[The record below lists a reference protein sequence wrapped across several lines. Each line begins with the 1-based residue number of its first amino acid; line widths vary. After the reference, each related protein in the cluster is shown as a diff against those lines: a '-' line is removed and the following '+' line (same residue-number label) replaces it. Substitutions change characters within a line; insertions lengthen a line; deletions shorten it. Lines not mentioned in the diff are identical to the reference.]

1 MACKHKNNSESTLKL
16 GNGNAL
22 SDTRF
27 KKDASPP
34 RTRSK
39 THPIHREGVIQT
51 DSAPYTQLHMDSA
64 QLDHTILPFRNI
76 GQFQA
81 KQQYERSENLQKL
94 EVPYVEIEVPEDVSK
109 MINNGCT
116 SLSKVYELITPK
128 ELDSLHSSYHI
139 TIPLNQEYNDG
150 HVDDV
155 SGGVRRIFAATYSKK
170 EGLKILRPI
179 DILEN
184 GATLEVE
191 HCGWFWFFGC
201 ESYIFM
207 MRWDNDFTNLY
218 AVRCREIYLTDQDGV
233 SLLDSQHPEEDLM
246 ETLKFHK
253 NRIGTDNDMFHIA
266 QYSKRCKAAIE
277 FFHKSLAESEIWSY
291 EEVPN
296 PATVNTKKKKKFVI
310 RAFDSKRNLLSESRQ
325 FSFTNDGDGVHK
337 IVVTDFEQE
346 DVDNMHSYIIKLD
359 TSLCE
364 PYAQH
369 GRFVFERSR
378 TDGII
383 KMNLMERTKISTKHN
398 ETEKTGYEVIL
409 TSKSQRGELFGKASN
424 IDCELKFP
432 YLKFTEC
439 GLEDQLIGL
448 GCTPVSPVYEVS
460 CPLIPFSEAACLNS
474 EDSEKVRDVIWSFL
488 DSPFEVTFP
497 IYETLHRIC
506 QKHTCFRGRETIIN
520 ILVRFLYM
528 DKPSGSQGIFA
539 CHIHSNTL
547 EFLPTS
553 QVDDVSVSVKTATFS
568 PWLLV
573 RCDLATI
580 AMLYTQNSGLD
591 VCLFNRLFMWS
602 VPTMDYAVSKEE
614 VSKHRD
620 WVNERMG
627 KSDFELAS
635 PEEKKLYKQAE
646 IATNFLMES
655 YDSPIQILQVG
666 ELPIPLLKSN
676 SYRGVSYDNLWE
688 IEFLSEGSRIG
699 SVMGPYEFN
708 ENKVKII
715 KGVLSNFKDARRVD
729 SFRLHIQKDNR
740 RFFWRKSIKKIQWG
754 TYSVKNNFLDED
766 DNNTL
771 ANAPS
776 VPPMFNPI
784 RNNDLQTIRSG
795 LTDSTTSSITLANEF
810 FVQQYAPYDDRVS
823 TAPTSIIPDDQTL
836 CSEPSMA
843 TSATSSMPPL
853 NDSVHREFRR
863 FEDNPSL
870 SSFVNEDDLN
880 SAPSE
885 NDSQISSLSLRPS
898 KEHEV

>member
-1 MACKHKNNSESTLKL
+1 MADAFENNSESTLKL
-16 GNGNAL
+16 ENGNAL

-39 THPIHREGVIQT
+39 THPIHGKGVIQT
-51 DSAPYTQLHMDSA
+51 DSAHYTQLDSA

-76 GQFQA
+76 GQFKA

-94 EVPYVEIEVPEDVSK
+94 EVTYVEIEHPEDVSE
-109 MINNGCT
+109 MIKNGCT
-116 SLSKVYELITPK
+116 SLSKVYELIAPK
-128 ELDSLHSSYHI
+128 ELDSLHASYHI

-150 HVDDV
+150 HVGDV
-155 SGGVRRIFAATYSKK
+155 SEGVRRIFAATYSK
-170 EGLKILRPI
+170 EGGLKILRPI

-184 GATLEVE
+184 VATLEVE
-191 HCGWFWFFGC
+191 HFGWCWLFGC

-233 SLLDSQHPEEDLM
+233 SLLDSQHPQEDLM

-253 NRIGTDNDMFHIA
+253 NRIGTDSDMFHIA
-266 QYSKRCKAAIE
+266 EYSKRCKAAIE

-291 EEVPN
+291 EEVPK
-296 PATVNTKKKKKFVI
+296 PATFNTKKRKRFVI
-310 RAFDSKRNLLSESRQ
+310 RAFDSKRNLLSESKKS
-325 FSFTNDGDGVHK
+325 SFTNDGDGVHK

-346 DVDNMHSYIIKLD
+346 DIANMHSYIIKLD

-369 GRFVFERSR
+369 GPFVFGRSR
-378 TDGII
+378 TDESI
-383 KMNLMERTKISTKHN
+383 KMNFMERTKISTKYN
-398 ETEKTGYEVIL
+398 GTEKTGYEVIPI
-409 TSKSQRGELFGKASN
+409 SKPQRGELFGKASN
-424 IDCELKFP
+424 IECELTFP

-439 GLEDQLIGL
+439 GLEDQLIGI
-448 GCTPVSPVYEVS
+448 GCTMVSPVYDVS
-460 CPLIPFSEAACLNS
+460 CPLIPFSEADCLNS
-474 EDSEKVRDVIWSFL
+474 EDSEKVRDVIWSYL

-497 IYETLHRIC
+497 RYETLHRIC
-506 QKHTCFRGRETIIN
+506 QKYSCFRGRETIIN
-520 ILVRFLYM
+520 ILVRFLEM

-553 QVDDVSVSVKTATFS
+553 QIDDVSVSVKTKTFS

-573 RCDLATI
+573 ECNLATI

-602 VPTMDYAVSKEE
+602 VPTEDYAVSKEE
-614 VSKHRD
+614 VSNHRD

-627 KSDFELAS
+627 QSDFELAS
-635 PEEKKLYKQAE
+635 AAEKKLYKQAE

-655 YDSPIQILQVG
+655 YASPIQILNDV
-666 ELPIPLLKSN
+666 PIPLLKSN
-676 SYRGVSYDNLWE
+676 SYRGVSYANLWE
-688 IEFLSEGSRIG
+688 IEFLANGNRIG
-699 SVMGPYEFN
+699 SVMGPYEFD

-715 KGVLSNFKDARRVD
+715 RGVLSNRKDASRVD
-729 SFRLHIQKDNR
+729 SFRLHIQKDKR
-740 RFFWRKSIKKIQWG
+740 RWWRKSIKKIQWG

-776 VPPMFNPI
+776 VPPFFNPV
-784 RNNDLQTIRSG
+784 RNNMLIGDHQTVRSG
-795 LTDSTTSSITLANEF
+795 LTDSTTSSITLANDF
-810 FVQQYAPYDDRVS
+810 FVQQYDRFS
-823 TAPTSIIPDDQTL
+823 TAPTSKIQDDQSL
-836 CSEPSMA
+836 CSEPSMV

-863 FEDNPSL
+863 FGDNPSL
-870 SSFVNEDDLN
+870 SSLENEDDLN
-880 SAPSE
+880 SALSE
-885 NDSQISSLSLRPS
+885 NDSQISSLPLRPS